1 MTELDASPPM
11 HQWAQDLWPITR
23 SLTGAGVRETIAY
36 LQQLVP
42 GLTRHS
48 IASGTKAFDWTVPDE
63 WNIDDAYIADETGKR
78 VVDFKVNNLH
88 VLGYS
93 EPVDKVMP
101 LGELR
106 EHLYTHPKLAN
117 AIPYVTSYYKR
128 RWGFCLSGDH
138 LAQLGDGNYRA
149 VIDSELA
156 PGNLDYADIVIPGET
171 DREILFSTYVCHPSM
186 ANNELSGVVVTA
198 ALARWIQSLPHRRY
212 TYRFV
217 FVPETIGSIVYI
229 SRHLE
234 ELKEKVDAGFVVT
247 CVGDERA
254 YSYLPSRLGGTLADR
269 VALSALNDTVGDYD
283 SYPFS
288 ERGSDERQYCSPGVD
303 LPVASLMRSKY
314 DTYPE
319 YHTSLDDLEFVTQ
332 AGLEGAYRLYQACVG
347 RLERNALYQVTT
359 LCEPQL
365 GPRGLYPTTS
375 TEDTFRQ
382 VQLMMDVIAYSDGDH
397 DLLTLSEKLGASF
410 DRCADIAEKIFDAGL
425 FKKV

>member
-1 MTELDASPPM
+1 MTEFDVSPPM
-11 HQWAQDLWPITR
+11 HKWAQGLWPITR

-42 GLTRHS
+42 GLNRHS
-48 IASGTKAFDWTVPDE
+48 VASGTKVFDWTVPDE

-78 VVDFKVNNLH
+78 VVDFKANNLH

-93 EPVDKVMP
+93 EPVDTVMP

-117 AIPYVTSYYKR
+117 AIPYVTSYYKK
-128 RWGFCLSGDH
+128 RWGFCLSADH
-138 LAQLGDGNYRA
+138 LGQLGEGNYRA

-198 ALARWIQSLPHRRY
+198 ALAQWIQSLPRRRY

-229 SRHLE
+229 SKHLD
-234 ELKEKVDAGFVVT
+234 ELKSKVDAGFVVT

-269 VALSALNDTVGDYD
+269 VALSALSDTVENYD

-319 YHTSLDDLEFVTQ
+319 YHTSLDDLQFVTQ
-332 AGLEGAYRLYQACVG
+332 AGLDGAYRLYQACVR
-347 RLERNALYQVTT
+347 RLERNTTYQVTT

-382 VQLMMDVIAYSDGDH
+382 VQLMMDVIAYSDGSH
-397 DLLTLSEKLGASF
+397 DVLTLSEKLGASF
-410 DRCADIAEKIFDAGL
+410 DRCADIAEKLFDADV
-425 FKKV
+425 FKRV